1 MFTDTEVK
9 SKQGLQ
15 ILESPVVPD
24 DVIADGGRIYED
36 RILCLHFFF
45 FFILKTKQIKVFSY

>member
-24 DVIADGGRIYED
+24 DVTADVCRIYEA
-36 RILCLHFFF
+36 RILCLHFSL
-45 FFILKTKQIKVFSY
+45 FILKTKQIKVFSY

>member
-24 DVIADGGRIYED
+24 DVIADGGHIYED

-45 FFILKTKQIKVFSY
+45 FYT

>member
-24 DVIADGGRIYED
+24 DVIADGGRIYEAS
-36 RILCLHFFF
+36 ILCLHFYL
-45 FFILKTKQIKVFSY
+45 FILKTKQIKVFSY